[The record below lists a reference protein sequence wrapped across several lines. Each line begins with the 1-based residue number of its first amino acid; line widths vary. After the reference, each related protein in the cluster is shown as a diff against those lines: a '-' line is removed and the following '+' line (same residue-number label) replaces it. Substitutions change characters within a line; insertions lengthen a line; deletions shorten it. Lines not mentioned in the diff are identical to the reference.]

1 MSFINELEKNIENV
15 SNISITENGA
25 VGFKTTNKTLLD
37 MNFKISSYRN
47 KSVNEI
53 VDDFLCAYEENRINA
68 ILWLFYVRDARE
80 GMGERRLFR
89 ICFNSLCSRD
99 TETAKKLLPLI
110 PEYGRW
116 DDLWLSTLD
125 TPVEQ
130 FAFKLIERQL
140 FADLADSKNENEH
153 LPISLLAKWLPSER
167 TSSKNSRELARR
179 IATGI
184 NLPINKYNRILSEL
198 RKYLNIV
205 EQKMSANEWQDIDYS
220 AVPSK
225 SNLIYNSC
233 FLKHDEERRKKY
245 LNSLKSGK
253 TKINAGILYP
263 YEIVNKYSNYA
274 YDETLEQ
281 LWKNLRNIGEM
292 SNVLTVADGSG
303 SMMQR
308 VNNNTATAWDVAH
321 SLAIYSSEYLTGD
334 FKNKYVTFSGHPQFV
349 DLSKSDTLK
358 DKIQIAK
365 RHSEVANTNIKA
377 VFDMV
382 LKTAIQNN
390 MKQSDIPGTILIL
403 SDMEFDR
410 CVRIENDN
418 YFAKRPNQ
426 KFFDTIKTEYENAG
440 YKLPRLVFWNI
451 TSRTNTIPIKEND
464 LGVALVSGFSVN
476 TFKMVTSGNL
486 DPFEC
491 LLEQL
496 YTDRYKPVFD
506 LIKE

>member
-1 MSFINELEKNIENV
+1 MSFINELEKNIE
-15 SNISITENGA
+15 NISITENGA

-47 KSVNEI
+47 KPVDEI

-68 ILWLFYVRDARE
+68 VLWLFYVRDVRE

-89 ICFNSLCSRD
+89 ICFNSLCSKD
-99 TETAKKLLPLI
+99 TKTAIKLLPLI

-130 FAFKLIERQL
+130 FAFKLIEHQL
-140 FADLADSKNENEH
+140 FADLADSKNENEY

-198 RKYLNIV
+198 RKHLNIV
-205 EQKMSANEWQDIDYS
+205 ERKMSANEWQNIDYS
-220 AVPSK
+220 TVPSK

-233 FLKHDEERRKKY
+233 FFKHDEERRKEY
-245 LNSLKSGK
+245 LNSLKNGR
-253 TKINAGILYP
+253 TKINAGTLYP
-263 YEIVNKYSNYA
+263 YEIVHKYNSV

-281 LWKNLRNIGEM
+281 LWKNLKDIGELK
-292 SNVLTVADGSG
+292 NVLTVADGSG
-303 SMMQR
+303 SMLSR
-308 VNNNTATAWDVAH
+308 INNSTATAWDVAH
-321 SLAIYSSEYLTGD
+321 SLAIYSSEHLSGE
-334 FKNKYVTFSGHPQFV
+334 FKDKYVTFSSHPQFV
-349 DLSKSDTLK
+349 DLSEVDTLK
-358 DKIQIAK
+358 GKIQIAK

-382 LKTAIQNN
+382 LNTAIQNN
-390 MKQSDIPGTILIL
+390 MKQSDIPETVLIL
-403 SDMEFDR
+403 SDMEFDG
-410 CVRIENDN
+410 CVSIEYDH
-418 YFAKRPNQ
+418 YFVERPNQ
-426 KFFDTIKTEYENAG
+426 KFFDTIKAEYENAG
-440 YKLPRLVFWNI
+440 YKLPHLVFWNI
-451 TSRTNTIPIKEND
+451 MSRTNTIPIKEND
-464 LGVALVSGFSVN
+464 LGVALVSGFSPN
-476 TFKMVTSGNL
+476 TFKMVTSGKL
-486 DPFEC
+486 DPYKC

-496 YTDRYKPVFD
+496 YTDRYKPVLD
-506 LIKE
+506 SIKQ